1 MSVNASVNANASVSA
16 NVNIEAMS
24 WAASK
29 RRLSALPMPVASQPR
44 AGASVGGS
52 AGEERQASVEQAPP
66 ITIALPWLTRL
77 RWGAV
82 VSQLAVLGLGTA
94 MLGPPDDLGPI
105 LGLIALTPAT
115 NVALVVWQRRAPLG
129 SLALVSTVL
138 VLDALVLTALLHL
151 SGGAANPFTVFYL
164 VHVALSAVLLDARGV
179 WLLSAVTSAGFAS
192 LYVFPDPS
200 AAHQHHDHGGSAGSF
215 SLHLQGMWLAY
226 TLAAGFVGYFVSRTS
241 QALRDRDARVL
252 ELTQVAARAEKLSS
266 LTTFAAGA
274 AHELGT
280 PLATIAIVAKELER
294 AAHRGEIDA
303 ASLQEDA
310 ALLTQEIERCR
321 AVLGRLSAGAGEL
334 SGEGM
339 ASTTVDELFD
349 ALQAELGEA
358 SSSQVTFSNAPTEH
372 TLRVPRAALIQVLA
386 SLVRNALEAEATAG
400 TNQPGGSGVA
410 VSAAHDADEDSGD
423 GVVFTI
429 ADRGAGLE
437 EATLARLGEP
447 FFSTKPKG
455 SGLGLGVFLA
465 CAFAEQ
471 VGGRLDVASELGQG
485 TVFSLRIPALGDAR
499 RGRLVERGAERQREG
514 TP

>member
-1 MSVNASVNANASVSA
+1 VSFELAAAPAPSSGLASP
-16 NVNIEAMS
+16 
-24 WAASK
+24 SK
-29 RRLSALPMPVASQPR
+29 TRRLSALPMPIPGAADGGAEVRSASP
-44 AGASVGGS
+44 AT
-52 AGEERQASVEQAPP
+52 EQAPP
-66 ITIALPWLTRL
+66 ITIGLAWLTRL

-82 VSQLAVLGLGTA
+82 LSQLAVLGIGTA
-94 MLGPPDDLGPI
+94 MLGPPDDLVPI
-105 LGLIALTPAT
+105 LGLIAVTPAT
-115 NVALVVWQRRAPLG
+115 NAGLVFWQRRAPEG
-129 SLALVSTVL
+129 SLLLVSTVL
-138 VLDALVLTALLHL
+138 VLDALVLTLLLHL

-179 WLLSAVTSAGFAS
+179 WLLAAVTSAGFAS
-192 LYVFPDPS
+192 LYFFPLADG
-200 AAHQHHDHGGSAGSF
+200 HHHHGMDHGGGSF

-294 AAHRGEIDA
+294 SAERGTIDRA
-303 ASLQEDA
+303 GLLEDA
-310 ALLTQEIERCR
+310 GLLRQEIERCR

-339 ASTTVDELFD
+339 VSTTVAELFT
-349 ALQAELGEA
+349 ALRDELGES
-358 SSSQVTFSNAPTEH
+358 SSSQLTFRTDDEA
-372 TLRVPRAALIQVLA
+372 LAVKAPRAALIQVLA
-386 SLVRNALEAEATAG
+386 SLVRNGLEASSERREGRPNEAPEVTVAASRG
-400 TNQPGGSGVA
+400 DRA
-410 VSAAHDADEDSGD
+410 VSFAITDHG
-423 GVVFTI
+423 T
-429 ADRGAGLE
+429 GLD

-471 VGGRLDVASELGQG
+471 VGGRLDVASSPGKG
-485 TVFSLRIPALGDAR
+485 TVFSLRIPEDLR
-499 RGRLVERGAERQREG
+499 
-514 TP
+514 